1 MSQKRR
7 PVFSLLIFILMVS
20 FISSAYITLAW
31 VAVAGAQASIPKE
44 AKEHNQK
51 GNEYCEKGEFAK
63 GVAEYEKA
71 VSLAP
76 NFTDALYNAGLTY
89 YMDLKDYAKAIFYF
103 RRFLQ
108 VEPDSADAKQVKKW
122 LAEAGQK
129 LAAAKSSPPK
139 ATTQQEQKTN
149 QQEQKTQLAQA
160 KSTSSPS
167 IQGAEQKSALAP
179 SPSTA
184 AGLPRPE
191 ALPTPAAGAEQ
202 TAQGPESKEG
212 SAQATAQATL
222 QPTLEETAQP
232 AARAGETQPAQ
243 QAPISTPLEVSA
255 QGAVQGQGPELK
267 VEPQPT
273 PSEQQAAA
281 SPELKA
287 PEMKEQQQTAAARSP
302 QEEARLY
309 KEQGNEYNSQGKPE
323 EAVAAYLKA
332 LEIYPQYTDALYN
345 IAKTYDFSLKDYAK
359 AIYYYQ
365 QFLQYETPN
374 SRDAAQVKIWLRR
387 AEEAYQAQSKQQ
399 NRLAAELQ
407 PEGGQ
412 TAASAQPKS
421 AAPALAA
428 TKSSRVRA
436 LARGKKQRDFYFK
449 EFLSS
454 PSPSSSSAKENE
466 KDTAETD
473 SLKKAKAAEIQK
485 AELQSAIISQSPE
498 TSQSPEPTAQP
509 SDSPAAKIPSASPSA
524 PVMQPSEQNL
534 ATPVPQVGVQVG
546 GQSGP
551 SPGNLV
557 QSPAGVNLAQS
568 SAGREIIIETV
579 IPRDFQ
585 APDLIP
591 LVMDQMQKEIT
602 EILAQAGTESPEK
615 LAQLYLS
622 KVQSDILPSGE
633 RVSYL
638 RLGSKE
644 LADLPY
650 IRILTEEEKQEMEKE
665 KWELIRTRKSPA
677 RLKEVL
683 TVLRDGYR
691 VIPHNTSKEE
701 SGK

>member
-20 FISSAYITLAW
+20 FISFAYITLAW

-129 LAAAKSSPPK
+129 LAAAKSSSPK
-139 ATTQQEQKTN
+139 AAT

-167 IQGAEQKSALAP
+167 IQGAEQKSVLAT

-184 AGLPRPE
+184 AALPRPE
-191 ALPTPAAGAEQ
+191 ASPTPGGADQ

-255 QGAVQGQGPELK
+255 QGAGQGQGPELK

-287 PEMKEQQQTAAARSP
+287 PEMKEQQQTAVARSP

-412 TAASAQPKS
+412 TATSAQPKS

-498 TSQSPEPTAQP
+498 TSQSPEIAAQP
-509 SDSPAAKIPSASPSA
+509 SDSAAAKIPSASPSA

-534 ATPVPQVGVQVG
+534 ATPIPQVGVQVG

-551 SPGNLV
+551 SP
-557 QSPAGVNLAQS
+557 VNLAQS
-568 SAGREIIIETV
+568 SAGREILIETV